1 MKFRILLMFLLA
13 PLLSFSSLSYAEDED
28 ADAAAIEED
37 VRYLDIKPAVV
48 TNYGGVGRMSYIK
61 AEVSLQVGSQEEFQ
75 KVFHHFP
82 SLRHALVMRL
92 GQQTDAT
99 IAAGAAR
106 EALRQQVLADMKAI
120 MEEEEEGGEEMID
133 DVLFSAFFVQR

>member
-1 MKFRILLMFLLA
+1 MKIKILLLFLLA
-13 PLLSFSSLSYAEDED
+13 PLLASPVYAEDE
-28 ADAAAIEED
+28 EEGEVVED

-61 AEVSLQVGSQEEFQ
+61 AEVSLQVGSQEDFDA
-75 KVFHHFP
+75 VFHHFP
-82 SLRHALVMRL
+82 SLRHSLVMLL

-99 IAAGAAR
+99 IAAGAPR
-106 EALRQQVLADMKAI
+106 EALRQQVLADMRAI
-120 MEEEEEGGEEMID
+120 MAEEEDGGKDMID

>member
-1 MKFRILLMFLLA
+1 MKFKILLMFLLM
-13 PLLSFSSLSYAEDED
+13 PLLASPVYAEDEEG
-28 ADAAAIEED
+28 EEEVD

-61 AEVSLQVGSQEEFQ
+61 AEVSIQVESQDDFE

-82 SLRHALVMRL
+82 SLRHSLVMLL

-99 IAAGAAR
+99 IAAGAPR
-106 EALRQQVLADMKAI
+106 EALRQQVLANMKAI
-120 MEEEEEGGEEMID
+120 MKEEEEDGEEMID
-133 DVLFSAFFVQR
+133 DVLFSAFFIQR

>member
-1 MKFRILLMFLLA
+1 MKFKVLWLFLLA
-13 PLLSFSSLSYAEDED
+13 PLLAFSTVSYAEDED
-28 ADAAAIEED
+28 ADAESLED

-61 AEVSLQVGSQEEFQ
+61 AEVSLQVGSQEDFQ

-82 SLRHALVMRL
+82 SLRHSLVMLL

-99 IAAGAAR
+99 IAAGAPR
-106 EALRQQVLADMKAI
+106 EALRQQVLAQMRAI
-120 MEEEEEGGEEMID
+120 MEEEEEGGADMID

>member
-1 MKFRILLMFLLA
+1 MKFKILLMFLLV
-13 PLLSFSSLSYAEDED
+13 PLLATPVYAEDEEEGE
-28 ADAAAIEED
+28 AVED

-61 AEVSLQVGSQEEFQ
+61 AEVSLQVSSHDSFQ

-82 SLRHALVMRL
+82 SLRHSLVMLL

-106 EALRQQVLADMKAI
+106 EALRQQVLADMRAV
-120 MEEEEEGGEEMID
+120 MEEEEEGGEDMID

>member
-1 MKFRILLMFLLA
+1 MKFKFLSALLLA
-13 PLLSFSSLSYAEDED
+13 PLLVLSSYSYAQDEEVD
-28 ADAAAIEED
+28 LDE

-61 AEVSLQVGSQEEFQ
+61 AEISLQVGSQEKFQ

-82 SLRHALVMRL
+82 SLRHALVMLL

-99 IAAGAAR
+99 IAAGAPR
-106 EALRQQVLADMKAI
+106 EALRQQVLAEMRAI
-120 MEEEEEGGEEMID
+120 MKEEEEGGEDMID

>member
-1 MKFRILLMFLLA
+1 MKFKILLMFLLA
-13 PLLSFSSLSYAEDED
+13 PLLVFPVYAADE
-28 ADAAAIEED
+28 EETPEEE

-61 AEVSLQVGSQEEFQ
+61 AEVSLQVGSHEAFQ

-82 SLRHALVMRL
+82 SLRHSLVMLL
-92 GQQTDAT
+92 GQQTDAS
-99 IAAGAAR
+99 IAAGEPR

-120 MEEEEEGGEEMID
+120 MKEEEEDGEGMIE

>member
-1 MKFRILLMFLLA
+1 MKFKILLMFLLA
-13 PLLSFSSLSYAEDED
+13 PLLAFPVYAADEEEGD
-28 ADAAAIEED
+28 AVEE

-61 AEVSLQVGSQEEFQ
+61 AEVSLQVGTQDDFQ

-82 SLRHALVMRL
+82 SLRHSLVMLL
-92 GQQTDAT
+92 GQQTDAS
-99 IAAGAAR
+99 IAAGAPR
-106 EALRQQVLADMKAI
+106 EALRQQVLTDMRAV
-120 MEEEEEGGEEMID
+120 MEEEEEGGKDMID

>member
-1 MKFRILLMFLLA
+1 MKVKILLLFLLA
-13 PLLSFSSLSYAEDED
+13 PLLASGVYAADEED
-28 ADAAAIEED
+28 ALLED

-61 AEVSLQVGSQEEFQ
+61 VEASLQMGSQEDFQ
-75 KVFHHFP
+75 TVFHHVDY
-82 SLRHALVMRL
+82 LRHALVMRL

-99 IAAGAAR
+99 IAAGAPR
-106 EALRQQVLADMKAI
+106 EALRQQVLTDMKAV
-120 MEEEEEGGEEMID
+120 MAEEEEGGEDLVE

>member
-1 MKFRILLMFLLA
+1 MKIKILLLFLLA
-13 PLLSFSSLSYAEDED
+13 PLLVSPVYAEDE
-28 ADAAAIEED
+28 EEGEAVEE

-61 AEVSLQVGSQEEFQ
+61 AEVSLQVGSQEDFE

-82 SLRHALVMRL
+82 SLRHSLVMLL

-99 IAAGAAR
+99 IAAGAPR

-120 MEEEEEGGEEMID
+120 MKEEEEDGEDMID

>member
-1 MKFRILLMFLLA
+1 MNFRFFSVLLLIPLLM
-13 PLLSFSSLSYAEDED
+13 LSGHSYAQDEGGVD
-28 ADAAAIEED
+28 LDE

-61 AEVSLQVGSQEEFQ
+61 AEVSLQVTSQQSFQ

-82 SLRHALVMRL
+82 SLRHALVMLL

-99 IAAGAAR
+99 IAAGAPR
-106 EALRQQVLADMKAI
+106 EALRQQVLAEMRAI
-120 MEEEEEGGEEMID
+120 MKEEEEGGENMID